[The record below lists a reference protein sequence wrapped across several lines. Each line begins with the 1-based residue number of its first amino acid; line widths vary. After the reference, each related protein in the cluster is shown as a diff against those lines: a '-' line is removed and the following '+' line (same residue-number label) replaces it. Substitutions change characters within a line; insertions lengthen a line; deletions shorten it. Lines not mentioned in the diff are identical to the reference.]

1 VTVKRPWRA
10 NLGCGGQIVEG
21 WVNIDRDFGSLMMD
35 RARAEWLKHDL
46 REPLPFDDGQL
57 AFAVMHHV
65 LDLFEPDDAY
75 EVLVECRRVI
85 RPGGTL
91 RVSLAD
97 VERAIEAAETI
108 DDAWFA
114 PLGRQFASVQHA
126 LDNYLRLDGQRKMFL
141 TRTLTAHLLQ
151 SAGFTPFVVAYRHTT
166 ADDDERILDL
176 DTRPEESIWLE
187 GRA

>member
-1 VTVKRPWRA
+1 
-10 NLGCGGQIVEG
+10 
-21 WVNIDRDFGSLMMD
+21 VNIDRDFGSLMMD

-176 DTRPEESIWLE
+176 DTRPAESIWLE